1 MKRQS
6 DLKSVPTLR
15 PLLLKNEVAEILR
28 VRPQTLDKWRMEGS
42 GPLFVSVNGR
52 SVRYRRKD
60 VEAFIEASTCS
71 NTLEASR
78 VMAADVVS

>member
-1 MKRQS
+1 MSRQS
-6 DLKSVPTLR
+6 SLKSVPALN
-15 PLLLKNEVAEILR
+15 PLLLKDEVAEILR

-42 GPLFVSVNGR
+42 GPRFVSVNGR

-60 VEAFIEASTCS
+60 VEAYIEASTCS

-78 VMAADVVS
+78 LVTAGVT

>member
-1 MKRQS
+1 MSRQS
-6 DLKSVPTLR
+6 SLKSAPALN
-15 PLLLKNEVAEILR
+15 PLLLKDEVAEILR

-42 GPLFVSVNGR
+42 GPRFVSVNGR

-60 VEAFIEASTCS
+60 VEAYIEASTCS

-78 VMAADVVS
+78 LVAVGVT